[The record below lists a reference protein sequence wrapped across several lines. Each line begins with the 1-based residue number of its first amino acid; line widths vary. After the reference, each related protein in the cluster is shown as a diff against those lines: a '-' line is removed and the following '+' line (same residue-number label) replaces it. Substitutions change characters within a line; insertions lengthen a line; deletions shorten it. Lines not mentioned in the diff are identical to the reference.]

1 MSILQE
7 SEQISGLLQKAAYR
21 LCHALEQMLPKID
34 SDWWSRRVYGKLSFR
49 QQEAVEH
56 QGMERLDQLDLAAL
70 LRVMDQNWFDLAQ
83 SQNWPYDGRN
93 FVKEMQTVRNRWAHA
108 QVAAPARED
117 IYRDLDTLHRFLNLI
132 SPDDTLLSE
141 IREAKEAVINKQPAP
156 AAADP
161 PPPQAT
167 QQPDRKTTYAP
178 GDIVRM
184 RANPSKSGAVISA
197 IPGEKETRY
206 QVFLDGGK
214 ASYYESQLMPDESED
229 ESMTAASLREFHA
242 RLTALQLLHPG
253 ISNLYSLHA
262 ARIELIPY
270 QFRPVLKFIRADRPR
285 LLIADS
291 VGVGKTIEA
300 GLILRELQARR
311 DIRRVLIACP
321 RPLVTEEKWRREM
334 KRFDERFEHL
344 DGSKLR
350 HCISEM
356 DLDGE
361 WPQRYEKII
370 VPFSLLTDEVLH
382 GKGKRQKG
390 LLQLEPP
397 PQFDLVIVD
406 EAHHIRNTNT
416 QRYEAIRFFCENAE
430 AVVFLTATPIQM
442 DDNDLFV
449 LLNTLRPDIIIDK
462 ASYTAITEPNAHINR
477 AALAARKGGP
487 GWEEETREALAEATE
502 TPWGQSVLRNDP
514 RFQEVFDS
522 LADAGED
529 RAVRVQA
536 IRSIEQLH
544 TLSALMNRTL
554 RRDIGEFTQRKPQT
568 KTVAFTP
575 DQKRLHD
582 AVIAAQAAVY
592 DALHGAQSVR
602 FLLTTIRRQA
612 ASCIQALAPFLR
624 DILSRRLD
632 ELDCLS
638 VEEGEDDGIDFDID
652 RAAPSVRQLVND
664 ALRQAETL
672 SCDPG
677 ADPKFLALK
686 RILEEKQGLP
696 NNKVMLFSSFRH
708 TLTYIHKALLDA
720 GFRVGLIHGGVG
732 DDERVALRARFEM
745 NRDDDEALDVLLF
758 SEVGCEGL
766 DYQFCDFLLNYDLP
780 WNPMRIDQRIG
791 RIDRWGQ
798 TSEAVAIYNL
808 ITPDTIDAE
817 IYNRCLLRIG
827 VFERAL
833 GANEA
838 ILGEVTREITSVA
851 ENLSLSP
858 AERQEKLK
866 QLADNSIRLVKE
878 QQELETRQTELFGL
892 RMPADQF
899 KQDIEDAS
907 SYWLSASSLERL
919 VVEYLR
925 GRAGKEE
932 SPLTGDGPKKRLRLA
947 REAREALLKDFASIE
962 NRTSP
967 IAREWE
973 TWLKGNE
980 PNLAVTFDSALSV
993 EDRTICLITPIHPL
1007 AVQAARAVGSTSDGT
1022 PLVGIRV
1029 ATDTVPPGDYPFAI
1043 YQWQYHGIRDD
1054 VEFRPVTTDP
1064 ALTGGFLRLLPDG
1077 EGFEVAPD
1085 IITDATRNAL
1095 ESRHYETW
1103 SDARA
1108 GHVEN
1113 TLRIAEFRRSSLET
1127 SHKARMALLNA
1138 QLAEAQNE
1146 KIRTMKL
1153 RQKENA
1159 QADFDRHIREIEE
1172 ASGKADI
1179 TTHPVGWGIL
1189 RVEATNKKG
1198 ESRA

>member
-1 MSILQE
+1 MDTDVNPHLVSMQ
-7 SEQISGLLQKAAYR
+7 GLLQKAAHS
-21 LCHALEQMLPKID
+21 LCHALEEMLPILG
-34 SDWWSRRVYGKLSFR
+34 SDWWGQRVYGKLSFR
-49 QQEAVEH
+49 QQEAVER
-56 QGMERLDQLDLAAL
+56 QGIDHLEQLDLAAL
-70 LRVMDQNWFDLAQ
+70 LRVLDQNWFELVQ
-83 SQNWPYDGRN
+83 SRNWPYESRN

-108 QVAAPARED
+108 QVAAPSGED
-117 IYRDLDTLHRFLNLI
+117 IYRDLDTLQRFLILLA
-132 SPDDTLLSE
+132 PDDPLLSE
-141 IREAKEAVINKQPAP
+141 IREAKETVLSKPPSPYPETALQQQAASQPER
-156 AAADP
+156 
-161 PPPQAT
+161 Q
-167 QQPDRKTTYAP
+167 TTYAP
-178 GDIVRM
+178 GDVVRL
-184 RANPSKSGAVISA
+184 RANPSKSGAVIA
-197 IPGEKETRY
+197 AMPGEKETRY
-206 QVFLDGGK
+206 HVFLDGGK
-214 ASYYESQLMPDESED
+214 ASYYESQLMPGDFKD
-229 ESMTAASLREFHA
+229 ESMTVASLREFHA
-242 RLTALQLLHPG
+242 HLTALQLLHPG

-270 QFRPVLKFIRADRPR
+270 QFRPVLKFIRSDRPR

-344 DGSKLR
+344 DGPKLR

-361 WPQRYEKII
+361 WPQRYEKAIL
-370 VPFSLLTDEVLH
+370 PFSLLTDEVLH
-382 GKGKRQKG
+382 GSGKRRKG
-390 LLQLEPP
+390 LLQLDPP
-397 PQFDLVIVD
+397 PQFDLVVVD

-416 QRYEAIRFFCENAE
+416 QRHEAIRFFCENAE

-442 DDNDLFV
+442 SDNDLFV

-462 ASYTAITEPNAHINR
+462 ASYGAITEPNAHINQ
-477 AALAARKGGP
+477 AALCARKGGP
-487 GWEEETREALAEATE
+487 GWAEEAREALTEAAG
-502 TPWGQSVLRNDP
+502 TPWGRSVLRNDP

-522 LADAGED
+522 LAHAGDD
-529 RAVRVQA
+529 RAVRVHA

-544 TLSALMNRTL
+544 TLSGLMNRTL

-568 KTVAFTP
+568 VTVEFTP
-575 DQKRLHD
+575 EQKSLHD

-592 DALHGAQSVR
+592 AELHGVQSVR

-612 ASCIQALAPFLR
+612 ASCIQALAPFLQ
-624 DILSRRLD
+624 DILSRRFD

-638 VEEGEDDGIDFDID
+638 VEEGEDDGIDLDID
-652 RAAPSVRQLVND
+652 RAAPTVRQLIDD

-672 SCDPG
+672 PCDPD

-686 RILEEKQGLP
+686 GILEDKQALP

-708 TLTYIHKALLDA
+708 TLAYLYKALQDE

-732 DDERVALRARFEM
+732 DDERVALRARFET
-745 NRDDDEALDVLLF
+745 NRDDAEALDVLLF

-766 DYQFCDFLLNYDLP
+766 DYQFCDCMVNYDLP

-817 IYNRCLLRIG
+817 IYERCLLRIG

-858 AERQEKLK
+858 AERQAKLE

-878 QQELETRQTELFGL
+878 QQDLETRQTELFGL

-907 SYWLSASSLERL
+907 SYWLSATSLERL

-932 SPLTGDGPKKRLRLA
+932 SPLSGDGPKKRLRLA
-947 REAREALLKDFASIE
+947 REVREALLKDFAAIE

-980 PNLAVTFDSALSV
+980 PNLAVTFDSACAV

-1007 AVQAARAVGSTSDGT
+1007 AVQAARTVGGAGDGV
-1022 PLVGIRV
+1022 PVVGIRV
-1029 ATDTVPPGDYPFAI
+1029 STDAVSPGDYPFAV

-1054 VEFRPVTTDP
+1054 VEFRPVTTNP
-1064 ALTGGFLRLLPDG
+1064 ALTGEFLRLLADA
-1077 EGFEVAPD
+1077 EGFEVASD
-1085 IITDATRNAL
+1085 RITEETRNAL
-1095 ESRHYETW
+1095 ESRHYEAW

-1108 GHVEN
+1108 GHIEN
-1113 TLRIAEFRRSSLET
+1113 TQRVAEFRRSSLDT
-1127 SHKARMALLNA
+1127 SHKARMAVLDS
-1138 QLAEAQNE
+1138 QLAEARND
-1146 KIRTMKL
+1146 KIRTMKS

-1159 QADFDRHIREIEE
+1159 QADFDRHISEIEE
-1172 ASGKADI
+1172 ATQKADI
-1179 TTHPVGWGIL
+1179 TTRPVGWGML
-1189 RVEATNKKG
+1189 RVERTANG
-1198 ESRA
+1198 